1 MSSAKVNN
9 HGKKKSKRKY
19 TIIFEEDQ
27 KTNDCGSGIR
37 NYAYG
42 FGQIP
47 VARLHHHGIRI
58 ISDDQSARIN
68 VQRLYLDHRGGH
80 CLNLVHHFDRQRV

>member
-1 MSSAKVNN
+1 MNN
-9 HGKKKSKRKY
+9 HGKKKSKRKS

-37 NYAYG
+37 NHAHG

-47 VARLHHHGIRI
+47 VARLHHYGIWI
-58 ISDDQSARIN
+58 ISHDQSARID
-68 VQRLYLDHRGGH
+68 VQGLYPDYRGRH
-80 CLNLVHHFDRQRV
+80 CFNLVHHFDRQRI